1 MIRLLCAV
9 LATGA
14 CLAIAG
20 CGTLVSIRPPSCDGY
35 ARRPLNRSLWDW
47 ETAKLTAAASVSG
60 TGSVHAAAVP
70 EASTMGSRSLKTS
83 ERVDTSIMTVG
94 AGRHPGATKPS
105 SQAATQARAPV
116 YDVAGS
122 YGRCG

>member
-1 MIRLLCAV
+1 MTRLLCAV

-47 ETAKLTAAASVSG
+47 ETAKLTAAASVPV
-60 TGSVHAAAVP
+60 TGSVHAAAAP
-70 EASTMGSRSLKTS
+70 EAPAAGNLSLKTPKQS
-83 ERVDTSIMTVG
+83 DTSTMTVG
-94 AGRHPGATKPS
+94 AGHPGSTKPS
-105 SQAATQARAPV
+105 AKAAAQAHGPV

>member
-47 ETAKLTAAASVSG
+47 ETAKLTAAASVPV
-60 TGSVHAAAVP
+60 TGSVHATAVP
-70 EASTMGSRSLKTS
+70 EASTTGSLPLKTS
-83 ERVDTSIMTVG
+83 ERVDTSIRTVG
-94 AGRHPGATKPS
+94 AGHSGATKPS
-105 SQAATQARAPV
+105 SQTAAQARAPV

>member
-1 MIRLLCAV
+1 MTRLLCAV

-47 ETAKLTAAASVSG
+47 ETAKLTAATSVPG

-70 EASTMGSRSLKTS
+70 EASTTGSLPLKTS
-83 ERVDTSIMTVG
+83 ERVDTSIRTVG
-94 AGRHPGATKPS
+94 AGHSGATKPS
-105 SQAATQARAPV
+105 SQTAAQARAPV

>member
-1 MIRLLCAV
+1 MTRLLCAV
-9 LATGA
+9 LAIGA

-70 EASTMGSRSLKTS
+70 EASATGSRSLKTS
-83 ERVDTSIMTVG
+83 ERVDTSIRMVG
-94 AGRHPGATKPS
+94 AGHPGATKPS
-105 SQAATQARAPV
+105 SQTAAQARAPV

>member
-1 MIRLLCAV
+1 MTRLLCAV

-47 ETAKLTAAASVSG
+47 ETAKLTAASVSG

-70 EASTMGSRSLKTS
+70 EAPTTGSRSLKTS

-94 AGRHPGATKPS
+94 AGRSGATKPS
-105 SQAATQARAPV
+105 SQTAAQSRAPV
-116 YDVAGS
+116 YDVTGS